1 MMRRSS
7 VNLRVA
13 IVDDEPQ
20 SRERLRTLL
29 AEDPD
34 VHIVAE
40 CEDGAEAL
48 SALSETDVSLL
59 FLDMQMP
66 ELDGFEVLD
75 GLADLKGEERLPAV
89 VFVTADDEPMLR
101 TFEAGAQEY
110 LLKPIT
116 QDGFAR
122 TLARTKERL
131 SQPGGPQTADEE
143 LRELLHVL
151 RAERD
156 SGNGYAKRFA
166 VRLPRAISFVHAEQI
181 DWVEAD
187 GNYVRLHTH
196 GKRHLVRET
205 LKAVEARLDPRQ
217 FVRVHRSAIVN
228 VNRIVSVEPYF
239 HGEFVLTMRDGAKL
253 TSSRTYS
260 QRLRPLVGHSR
271 SNGALR

>member
-1 MMRRSS
+1 
-7 VNLRVA
+7 
-13 IVDDEPQ
+13 VDDEPQ
-20 SRERLRTLL
+20 ARERLRTLL

-34 VHIVAE
+34 VHVVAE

-48 SALSETDVSLL
+48 ATLSETDVSLL

-89 VFVTADDEPMLR
+89 VFVTAEDEPSVR
-101 TFEAGAQEY
+101 AFEAGAQEY
-110 LLKPIT
+110 LLKPIVP
-116 QDGFAR
+116 DCVAKV
-122 TLARTKERL
+122 LARTKERL
-131 SQPGGPQTADEE
+131 SQPGGAQTADEE

-151 RAERD
+151 RTERD
-156 SGNGYAKRFA
+156 AGNGYARRFA
-166 VRLPRAISFVHAEQI
+166 VRLPRAISFVHSEQI
-181 DWVEAD
+181 DWIEAD

-205 LKAVEARLDPRQ
+205 LKAVEARLDPRL

-228 VNRIVSVEPYF
+228 VERIVSVEPYF
-239 HGEFVLTMRDGAKL
+239 HGEFVLTMRDGSKL

-260 QRLRPLVGHSR
+260 QRLRSLVGHSR
-271 SNGALR
+271 AKGVLR